1 MDIGKSPSLRLP
13 GATAWQTELAGTR
26 PNTKRYKDSH
36 GFSLA

>member
-13 GATAWQTELAGTR
+13 GATAWRMNWSVPDQTQ
-26 PNTKRYKDSH
+26 KRYKDSH